1 MHQRVS
7 LIILTNQGWE
17 LIIKVLVV
25 DDQGSMRDVISHMLR
40 QLGFRNVFTA
50 TDGIVAYRMLKSGDF
65 DFVVSDWYMP
75 NMTGIQLLKAIRK
88 NDNIKSLPV
97 LLVTAE
103 NQKKQIMEAAKSG
116 VNSFIVKP
124 FSASQLEN
132 KIKIIFPNWQPS

>member
-1 MHQRVS
+1 
-7 LIILTNQGWE
+7 
-17 LIIKVLVV
+17 VV

-50 TDGIVAYRMLKSGDF
+50 TDGIVAYRMLKNGDF

-88 NDNIKSLPV
+88 NENFKTIPV

-103 NQKKQIMEAAKSG
+103 NQRKQIMEAAKSG

-124 FSASQLEN
+124 FSAAELEN
-132 KIKIIFPNWQPS
+132 KIKIIFPNWEPS